1 MTQKEEENY
10 EPTLRFV
17 ELDDDNTTMLLN
29 GESKYFVKLPSNISK
44 KNAADKMRIIK
55 TRILDGCDEFKH
67 DYVSEDNIN
76 RCAKEVVDQL
86 YERSRV
92 VKTLTVSDV
101 IRMNEGRVMTT
112 AKIICVSEPDKM
124 IIEEILECPQC
135 GYTEVNEFD
144 PPRNPYKLPPKKCP
158 NKCKIG
164 EIALIVLIAQF
175 DYVNTKIIT
184 VQDPEVRDDLEKLR
198 VVLFE
203 DHGRNVRVGETATI
217 TGDVHVTSSSGSR
230 GGGGGGSGK
239 KLFAVLYA
247 NHIKYEREEEK
258 PITEEDITEFRK
270 FAEQSDTID
279 QLIGMFAP
287 HVIGHSDAKLGILRS
302 AVSVRENKHLTSIR
316 SRTHTLLAG
325 DPGTAKSMLAE
336 EATKIVPN
344 SRYVTSQHISI
355 KSAMAIIDKEPDG
368 SKMLMLGAVP
378 QARNAIC
385 SINEMG
391 SMVYEDQQHL
401 ADVLEEGHFTIDK
414 YGIYQEISSPTTV
427 IATTNPHGGYWDR
440 SIAPSLDQLP
450 IKSNIRDRF
459 DQIYIFEDFQTTEER
474 RDYAIKKT
482 EIYQNPEGLK
492 IDYDFLKRY
501 LRYAASIQYP
511 VLTAEAGTMLTDFW
525 MRMTEAG
532 YAANRSL
539 DSLIRM
545 ARDQARLHLKEEIDA
560 EIANETMRYVQ
571 LMFVKMGMRVDP
583 SVEDPR
589 DLTYHEIIQYVNTL
603 EASITFEEAEKQV
616 CANNKSLKQYL
627 GGTVWSIG
635 ANKRLRSVHDRFTDA
650 GGIGKVKVGRGG
662 LAITIMG
669 LSPLTLV
676 KVDRQ
681 QQQQQQQKE
690 EVRQEP
696 EETQESKTDRSTR
709 SITANTYV
717 NNDREQSNLKNGSS
731 VIAQFAQFDRPN
743 NSDPKVGLVE
753 VIRRVMLDN
762 QGNNKEYFT
771 LDDFVFAMQMIPNE
785 RWTENEAEQTLYALL
800 EEGKIQEIEPGRYSP
815 AI

>member
-112 AKIICVSEPDKM
+112 AKIIGVSEPDKM

-217 TGDVHVTSSSGSR
+217 MGDVHVTSSSGSR

-270 FAEQSDTID
+270 FAERSDTID

-325 DPGTAKSMLAE
+325 DPGTAKS
-336 EATKIVPN
+336 KFIF
-344 SRYVTSQHISI
+344 S
-355 KSAMAIIDKEPDG
+355 
-368 SKMLMLGAVP
+368 LG
-378 QARNAIC
+378 
-385 SINEMG
+385 
-391 SMVYEDQQHL
+391 
-401 ADVLEEGHFTIDK
+401 
-414 YGIYQEISSPTTV
+414 
-427 IATTNPHGGYWDR
+427 
-440 SIAPSLDQLP
+440 
-450 IKSNIRDRF
+450 
-459 DQIYIFEDFQTTEER
+459 
-474 RDYAIKKT
+474 
-482 EIYQNPEGLK
+482 
-492 IDYDFLKRY
+492 
-501 LRYAASIQYP
+501 
-511 VLTAEAGTMLTDFW
+511 
-525 MRMTEAG
+525 
-532 YAANRSL
+532 
-539 DSLIRM
+539 
-545 ARDQARLHLKEEIDA
+545 
-560 EIANETMRYVQ
+560 
-571 LMFVKMGMRVDP
+571 
-583 SVEDPR
+583 
-589 DLTYHEIIQYVNTL
+589 
-603 EASITFEEAEKQV
+603 
-616 CANNKSLKQYL
+616 
-627 GGTVWSIG
+627 
-635 ANKRLRSVHDRFTDA
+635 
-650 GGIGKVKVGRGG
+650 
-662 LAITIMG
+662 
-669 LSPLTLV
+669 
-676 KVDRQ
+676 
-681 QQQQQQQKE
+681 
-690 EVRQEP
+690 
-696 EETQESKTDRSTR
+696 
-709 SITANTYV
+709 
-717 NNDREQSNLKNGSS
+717 
-731 VIAQFAQFDRPN
+731 
-743 NSDPKVGLVE
+743 
-753 VIRRVMLDN
+753 
-762 QGNNKEYFT
+762 
-771 LDDFVFAMQMIPNE
+771 
-785 RWTENEAEQTLYALL
+785 
-800 EEGKIQEIEPGRYSP
+800 
-815 AI
+815 